1 MFVRVAMQCVV
12 VGMPPPKKLSPNF
25 SVEMLSE
32 TAETEEILLSLVDAG
47 TETVAGTRKGMT
59 VPCL

>member
-1 MFVRVAMQCVV
+1 
-12 VGMPPPKKLSPNF
+12 MPPPKKLSPSF

-32 TAETEEILLSLVDAG
+32 TVETEEILLSLVDAG
-47 TETVAGTRKGMT
+47 TETVAGTRKEMT